1 MMDSNRSAK
10 RRKLEALKY
19 DSQRSSPASHSRETP
34 ITDPKK
40 RPKGFGDQAAA
51 SRLTTTAN
59 GGTTPSPAH
68 LAWQEAKAKSKAL
81 SDKKV
86 ASNGGAPEEIDV
98 YDDFEGAHRERDPPK
113 IKSTT
118 STPVKQQLDP
128 LRNQKASVATIAS
141 PSRPG
146 AGLGFFKQFTKPKSE
161 SQRLAAKLDA
171 AAGKQGNGVP
181 IHHSQDKEED
191 ASAAAGAEEEVE
203 HLNDGEDS
211 IAEPDSKA
219 TGRGVWKGWAY
230 DTGRKKTLEDEI
242 RELGN
247 VAREQAEEDE
257 DGGPAATASSS
268 RRKRNRVSKFGTG
281 DDSRVASNGQKAA
294 RSSTADQR
302 QAIGKLTKAKDI
314 PPPSADAGVVVQ
326 DEMEIDEPSGD
337 QADLAKPMPS
347 IPHRLQEEAL
357 TKPKPQQ
364 RSKPVSS
371 SATATFS
378 PEHLQQIQTIL
389 LEKLT
394 RKRRTRISNLESEHS
409 KVSNVITQ
417 TITAGESNSMLLIG
431 ARGSGKSALVDQI
444 MHEQTRRH
452 QDDFHVVRL
461 NGFIHTDDKIAL
473 REIWRQLGR
482 EMELDGDESTSKNY
496 ADTLTTLLALLSHPA
511 EMGQEQEAGQITK
524 SVVFVLDEFELF
536 ASHPRQ
542 TLLYNLFDIAQ
553 SRKAPI
559 AVLGLTTRI
568 DVAESLEKRVKS
580 RFSHRY
586 VHLGFAKSFTMF
598 QEACKTAIGLHYDE
612 LSGEER
618 QALGARNEVTENLS
632 KESKKDS
639 NSVFADWNTLI
650 DALLQDEIFT
660 TNLRRIFYTTK
671 STPEFNASMLMPV
684 ATLPTD
690 ASTTTSGIL
699 AHVTKTLSTSS
710 LVPPDSNLTLL
721 HSLSTLHLA
730 LLICAAR
737 ITNIHATD
745 VVPFA
750 QAYEE
755 YKVLAS
761 KQKLQASASGAL
773 AQGAGSRVWSKDV
786 AQGAWE
792 DLIAFGLAIEDGT
805 KGVRVDVGLEE
816 IGMSGVEL
824 GSWGRWC
831 REV

>member
-10 RRKLEALKY
+10 RRKLEALSH
-19 DSQRSSPASHSRETP
+19 DSQRSSPVSHSRKTP
-34 ITDPKK
+34 ITYSKK

-59 GGTTPSPAH
+59 GGTSPSPAH

-81 SDKKV
+81 GDKKV
-86 ASNGGAPEEIDV
+86 VSDSGRPEEVDV
-98 YDDFEGAHRERDPPK
+98 YDDFEGAHRERDAPK

-128 LRNQKASVATIAS
+128 LRNQKASVTTIAS
-141 PSRPG
+141 PSRPR
-146 AGLGFFKQFTKPKSE
+146 AVLGFFKQFTKPKSE
-161 SQRLAAKLDA
+161 SQRLAAKLE
-171 AAGKQGNGVP
+171 AAGGKQVNGAP
-181 IHHSQDKEED
+181 IHLSQDREE
-191 ASAAAGAEEEVE
+191 AGSAGAGAEEETE
-203 HLNDGEDS
+203 GLDDGEDS
-211 IAEPDSKA
+211 MAEPDSRA

-268 RRKRNRVSKFGTG
+268 RRKRNRVSKFGTS
-281 DDSRVASNGQKAA
+281 DDSPVASNGQKAA
-294 RSSTADQR
+294 RSSTANQR
-302 QAIGKLTKAKDI
+302 QVIGKPKHI

-326 DEMEIDEPSGD
+326 DEMEIDETSGD
-337 QADLAKPMPS
+337 QADLAKAMPS
-347 IPHRLQEEAL
+347 NSHRLQGEAL

-364 RSKPVSS
+364 RSKSVSS

-394 RKRRTRISNLESEHS
+394 RKRRTRLSNLESEHS

-444 MHEQTRRH
+444 LHEQTRRH

-598 QEACKTAIGLHYDE
+598 QEACKTAISLHYDE

-639 NSVFADWNTLI
+639 NSVVADWNTLI
-650 DALLQDEIFT
+650 DALLQDEVFT
-660 TNLRRIFYTTK
+660 SHLRRIFYTTK
-671 STPEFNASMLMPV
+671 SIPEFHASMFMPV
-684 ATLPTD
+684 ATLTTD
-690 ASTTTSGIL
+690 ASTTTSDIL

-710 LVPPDSNLTLL
+710 LAPPDSNLTLL

-786 AQGAWE
+786 AKGAWE
-792 DLIAFGLAIEDGT
+792 DLIAFGLVIEDGT
-805 KGVRVDVGLEE
+805 RGVRVDVGLEE
-816 IGMSGVEL
+816 IGMSGMEL

-831 REV
+831 REI

>member
-10 RRKLEALKY
+10 RRKLEALSH
-19 DSQRSSPASHSRETP
+19 DSRRSSPVSHSRKTP
-34 ITDPKK
+34 ITYSKK

-59 GGTTPSPAH
+59 GGTSPSPAH

-81 SDKKV
+81 GDKKV
-86 ASNGGAPEEIDV
+86 VSDSGRPEEVDV
-98 YDDFEGAHRERDPPK
+98 YDDFEGAHRERDAPK

-128 LRNQKASVATIAS
+128 LRNQKASVTTIAS
-141 PSRPG
+141 PSRPR
-146 AGLGFFKQFTKPKSE
+146 AVLGFFKQFTKPKSE
-161 SQRLAAKLDA
+161 SQHLAAKLE
-171 AAGKQGNGVP
+171 AAGGKQVNGAPV
-181 IHHSQDKEED
+181 HLSQDREE
-191 ASAAAGAEEEVE
+191 AGSAGAGAEEETE
-203 HLNDGEDS
+203 GLDDGEDS
-211 IAEPDSKA
+211 MAEPDSRA

-268 RRKRNRVSKFGTG
+268 RRKRNRVSKFGTS
-281 DDSRVASNGQKAA
+281 DDSPVASNGQKAA
-294 RSSTADQR
+294 RSSTANQR
-302 QAIGKLTKAKDI
+302 QVIGKPKHI

-326 DEMEIDEPSGD
+326 DEMEIDETSGD
-337 QADLAKPMPS
+337 QADLAKAMPS
-347 IPHRLQEEAL
+347 SSHRLQGEAL

-364 RSKPVSS
+364 RSKSVSS

-394 RKRRTRISNLESEHS
+394 RKRRTRLSNLESEHS

-444 MHEQTRRH
+444 LHEQTRRH

-511 EMGQEQEAGQITK
+511 EIGQEQEAGQITK

-598 QEACKTAIGLHYDE
+598 QEACKTAISLHYDE

-618 QALGARNEVTENLS
+618 QALGARNKVTENLS
-632 KESKKDS
+632 KESKKDR
-639 NSVFADWNTLI
+639 NSVVADWNTLI
-650 DALLQDEIFT
+650 DALLQDEVFT
-660 TNLRRIFYTTK
+660 SHLRRIFYTTK
-671 STPEFNASMLMPV
+671 SIPEFHASMFMPV
-684 ATLPTD
+684 ATLTTD
-690 ASTTTSGIL
+690 ASTTTSDIL

-710 LVPPDSNLTLL
+710 LAPPDSNLTLL

-831 REV
+831 REI